1 MAENQKVT
9 LRQSQLYG
17 PIDFKVNPALV
28 NNVLSPSL
36 ISGEENRQ
44 IASIYYGG
52 EAVSLSNLS
61 SGNQGSIDNINSYR
75 SASPSYTSVLA
86 TPDAT
91 LEYLPEH
98 LHMTELIQNLERM
111 ETEYPQKLGMLSF
124 LVDNLFDVSYA
135 TGIHNFGRGEE
146 EVSPD
151 EGIIESL
158 GAFKISGYI
167 IAETS
172 DPNASMN
179 LVLRGVPV
187 PLRKTKTSSNTYY
200 FTYPQYLVD
209 TQDSLD
215 SIQHIEVNDAGSGSK
230 YYFGNSH
237 SFLKNSITTDDN
249 DYANLQAYNRF
260 ERNG

>member
-9 LRQSQLYG
+9 LRQAQLYG
-17 PIDFKVNPALV
+17 PIDFKVKPSLIDNIL
-28 NNVLSPSL
+28 LPSL

-52 EAVSLSNLS
+52 EAVSLSNLN
-61 SGNQGSIDNINSYR
+61 SGNQTLIDTINSYR

-86 TPDAT
+86 SPDAT
-91 LEYLPEH
+91 LEYLPEKH
-98 LHMTELIQNLERM
+98 HITEMIQNLERM
-111 ETEYPQKLGMLSF
+111 EEEYPQKLGMLSF

-135 TGIHNFGRGEE
+135 TGIHNFGRGDV
-146 EVSPD
+146 VSPVG
-151 EGIIESL
+151 GIIESS

-167 IAETS
+167 IAETT
-172 DPNASMN
+172 DEDASMN
-179 LVLRGVPV
+179 LVIRGVPV
-187 PLRKTKTSSNTYY
+187 PLRKTKTSADTYY

-215 SIQHIEVNDAGSGSK
+215 SVQHIEVNDSGLGSN

-237 SFLKNSITTDDN
+237 SFLKNSVSTNDN
-249 DYANLQAYNRF
+249 DYTNLQIKNRV